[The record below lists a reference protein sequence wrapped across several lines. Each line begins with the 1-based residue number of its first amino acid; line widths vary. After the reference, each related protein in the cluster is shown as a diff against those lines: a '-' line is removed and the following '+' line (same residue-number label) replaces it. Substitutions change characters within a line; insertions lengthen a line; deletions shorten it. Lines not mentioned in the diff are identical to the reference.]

1 MRTIRSRIL
10 ELAQLKQ
17 GWLDGH
23 EGEPLPRSGLTWLEE
38 QLTRA
43 CVAGMPMPWIY
54 ATADGN
60 VQLEWRFGTWSPS
73 LEINTLHRL
82 GQFHT
87 CDVASTDGD
96 HDERSFDDI
105 DLHEPEGWELVA
117 EELEQDRKAAGL

>member
-1 MRTIRSRIL
+1 MRTIRQRIL
-10 ELAQLKQ
+10 ELAALPAEV
-17 GWLDGH
+17 LDA
-23 EGEPLPRSGLTWLEE
+23 PLSKSGLAWLEA

-43 CVAGMPMPWIY
+43 CIAGMPMPWIY
-54 ATADGN
+54 PTPDGN
-60 VQLEWRFGTWSPS
+60 VSLEWRFGSRVPS
-73 LEINTLHRL
+73 LEVNVVHRL

-96 HDERSFDDI
+96 HDERSYDDV